1 MVIMEVGLSML
12 TPKWTLIQTMI
23 GENSNYP
30 SLEINPK
37 FNPRGC
43 VHFGSGNIWGL
54 FVLLSRVDKFKRKLA
69 STRETW
75 WKIMAAQ
82 TSMHR

>member
-37 FNPRGC
+37 FED
-43 VHFGSGNIWGL
+43 VYIL
-54 FVLLSRVDKFKRKLA
+54 VQ
-69 STRETW
+69 ETYGVCLYCCPE
-75 WKIMAAQ
+75 
-82 TSMHR
+82 